1 MGRPGEQEG
10 WPAGRT
16 AGNVGGKASCL
27 ESCARIRPVGRSRRT
42 HIDDPKRFGQR
53 LRSSRLA
60 AGLSQ
65 GQLSFTGC
73 TTAYISRL
81 ESGGRVASLQLVN
94 ELAVRLNVSP
104 QWLAT
109 GVEPLEE
116 TSSEVVDAE
125 VALRLGDLDEARR
138 LYAERLQPGDPARP
152 AALAGLGQI
161 AFREERIDEAVT
173 RLEEALEA
181 RKGDPLQD
189 PGCVETLGRA
199 YAAQGDLERAI
210 ALFGTVLEEAKRLE
224 APVEELRFAVLLAN
238 CHIDNGTYAEAETTL
253 AGLIGPAGTVRD
265 PLDEARIFWSQ
276 SRLHVLRGENR
287 LAARYAR
294 RALAILQRTEN
305 DAYVA
310 MAYHLLAYAEIEAGN
325 GHEALELLERG
336 RALFGSEMNEG
347 DLAKFALEEARA
359 HSLAG
364 DNAAAARAASRA
376 LELIDA
382 IDPGDRGRA
391 YASLGDVFLA
401 SGDRERAKM
410 TYGIAVDLLLEHGK
424 PYVVAA
430 GVKFS
435 DLLESEGDTA
445 GALAVLRRATTGTP
459 EAAELPSV

>member
-1 MGRPGEQEG
+1 M
-10 WPAGRT
+10 
-16 AGNVGGKASCL
+16 
-27 ESCARIRPVGRSRRT
+27 ARSTRT

-53 LRSSRLA
+53 LRGARLE

-65 GQLSFTGC
+65 GQLSFPGC

-109 GVEPLEE
+109 GVEPLESASPE
-116 TSSEVVDAE
+116 IVEAE
-125 VALRLGDLDEARR
+125 VALRLGDLEEARR
-138 LYAERLQPGDPARP
+138 LYASRLQAGDPARA

-161 AFREERIDEAVT
+161 AFREERIEEAVA
-173 RLEEALEA
+173 RLEDALEA
-181 RKGDPLQD
+181 RKGVLLLD
-189 PGCVETLGRA
+189 PGTTETLGRA

-210 ALFGTVLEEAKRLE
+210 ALFSKALAQAREAE

-238 CHIDNGTYAEAETTL
+238 CHIDSGSFAEAEHAL
-253 AGLIGPAGTVRD
+253 AGLINLAGAVRD
-265 PLDEARIFWSQ
+265 PLVEARVYWSQ
-276 SRLHVLRGENR
+276 SRLHVMRGDSQ

-294 RALAILQRTEN
+294 RALAILERTEN

-310 MAYHLLAYAEIEAGN
+310 MAYHLLASAEIESGN
-325 GHEALELLERG
+325 GHEALDLLERG
-336 RALFGSEMNEG
+336 RALFGDQLTEHV
-347 DLAKFALEEARA
+347 DAKFALEEARA
-359 HSLAG
+359 SSVAG

-382 IDPGDRGRA
+382 IEPGDRGRA

-401 SGDRERAKM
+401 GGDRERAKM
-410 TYGIAVDLLLEHGK
+410 TYGMAIDLLLEHGRA
-424 PYVVAA
+424 YLAA
-430 GVKFS
+430 TGVKLS

-445 GALAVLRRATTGTP
+445 GALAVLRKATTGTP
-459 EAAELPSV
+459 ATADSTRY

>member
-1 MGRPGEQEG
+1 M
-10 WPAGRT
+10 
-16 AGNVGGKASCL
+16 
-27 ESCARIRPVGRSRRT
+27 ARSTRT
-42 HIDDPKRFGQR
+42 HIDDPKRFGRR
-53 LRSSRLA
+53 LKGARLE

-65 GQLSFTGC
+65 GQLSFPGC

-109 GVEPLEE
+109 GVEPLESASPE
-116 TSSEVVDAE
+116 IVEAE
-125 VALRLGDLDEARR
+125 VALRLGDLEEARR
-138 LYAERLQPGDPARP
+138 LYSSRLRAGDPARA

-161 AFREERIDEAVT
+161 AFREERVEEAVA
-173 RLEEALEA
+173 RLEDALAA
-181 RKGDPLQD
+181 RKGELLLD
-189 PGCVETLGRA
+189 PGTTETLGRA

-210 ALFGTVLEEAKRLE
+210 ALFSKALAQAREAE

-238 CHIDNGTYAEAETTL
+238 CHIDGGSFGEAEYAL
-253 AGLIGPAGTVRD
+253 AGLINLAGAVRD
-265 PLDEARIFWSQ
+265 PLVEARVYWSQ
-276 SRLHVLRGENR
+276 SRLHVMRGDSQ

-294 RALAILQRTEN
+294 RALAILERTEN

-310 MAYHLLAYAEIEAGN
+310 MAYHLLASAEIEAGN

-336 RALFGSEMNEG
+336 RVLFGDQLTEHV
-347 DLAKFALEEARA
+347 DAKFALEEARA
-359 HSLAG
+359 SSAAG

-382 IDPGDRGRA
+382 IEPGDRGRA

-401 SGDRERAKM
+401 GGDRERAKM
-410 TYGIAVDLLLEHGK
+410 TYGMAIDLLLEHGRA
-424 PYVVAA
+424 YLAA
-430 GVKFS
+430 TGVKLS

-445 GALAVLRRATTGTP
+445 GALAVLRKATTGN
-459 EAAELPSV
+459 AATADPTRS